1 MLANVTCK
9 CQNQSGLNADLNLK
23 FLTIVQ
29 YYLLTMCYKFTTLQN
44 YQEKFESTMRHNDI
58 LNKIKEKTG
67 IKTL

>member
-9 CQNQSGLNADLNLK
+9 CQNQSGWNVNLNLK

-29 YYLLTMCYKFTTLQN
+29 YYLLTMCYKFTTLKK
-44 YQEKFESTMRHNDI
+44 YHEKFESTMRHNDI